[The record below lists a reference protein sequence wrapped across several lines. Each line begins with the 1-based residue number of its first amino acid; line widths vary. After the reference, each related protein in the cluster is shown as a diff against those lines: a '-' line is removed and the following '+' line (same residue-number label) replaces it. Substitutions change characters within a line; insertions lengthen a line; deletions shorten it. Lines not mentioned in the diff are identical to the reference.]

1 MEKNE
6 ILNKVFDA
14 TAKLELMQTLIGV
27 IVDLTESTAEI
38 STPEAAMYFASQ
50 RGKIIDLLHIVF
62 DGVFDAKLLLEKLNN
77 IQEDA
82 A

>member
-6 ILNKVFDA
+6 ILNKVFEA
-14 TAKLELMQTLIGV
+14 TSKLELMETLIGV

-38 STPEAAMYFASQ
+38 STKETAMYFASQ

-62 DGVFDAKLLLEKLNN
+62 DGVYDTKLLLGKLN
-77 IQEDA
+77 EM
-82 A
+82 